1 MVTLL
6 RNRVFIYLC
15 WKFIL
20 CQWTVRH
27 TLFSLKNKWTVCK
40 KNVKNFFS
48 RCDYWELGR
57 LPESHL
63 SEKRSPKLTE
73 FRFFFSK
80 AQWFLETVYWPSFLI
95 CLLDYWITGLLDC
108 WETKQAWISLWW
120 SLFWYIRHFANS
132 SDAVIAVQ
140 WRRQDFLS
148 GGWGLGGAWPL
159 RTGAENVPKT
169 KQHRSFIE
177 ISGGA

>member
-15 WKFIL
+15 WKFICANEL
-20 CQWTVRH
+20 LGIHFLV
-27 TLFSLKNKWTVCK
+27 LKTSEPCVK

-132 SDAVIAVQ
+132 SDALIAVLFH
-140 WRRQDFLS
+140 DCKFS
-148 GGWGLGGAWPL
+148 G
-159 RTGAENVPKT
+159 TYT
-169 KQHRSFIE
+169 C
-177 ISGGA
+177 